1 MYNVHVH
8 VHVLVCYLK
17 DYNWRSTYTVG
28 VNKKLTKMWFGSVA
42 VRCGYCQG
50 SVEVRC
56 MERGGSQEVRFS
68 AVRFGSVRCGSVR
81 CGAAALNQ

>member
-1 MYNVHVH
+1 MNVHNDTCH
-8 VHVLVCYLK
+8 NK
-17 DYNWRSTYTVG
+17 AFIPIYTVG

-56 MERGGSQEVRFS
+56 MERGGSQEVRFGT
-68 AVRFGSVRCGSVR
+68 VRFGLVWCGLVRCS
-81 CGAAALNQ
+81 AAALAQ